1 MLLQN
6 HPRILLARHSLD
18 TGWMLRWSSMTSLLP
33 TRWILIL
40 SAKLIHLQVD
50 AEVHLA
56 RDAERDQES
65 EEAETEVFPL
75 STIFSPHAGN
85 KKTIDIYFYLL
96 FCQFGHYVPLAF
108 VSTQHI

>member
-40 SAKLIHLQVD
+40 SAKLIHLQMD

-56 RDAERDQES
+56 RDGERDEES
-65 EEAETEVFPL
+65 EEAETEVLECPL
-75 STIFSPHAGN
+75 RTVLMLKIRKP
-85 KKTIDIYFYLL
+85 
-96 FCQFGHYVPLAF
+96 
-108 VSTQHI
+108 

>member
-1 MLLQN
+1 
-6 HPRILLARHSLD
+6 
-18 TGWMLRWSSMTSLLP
+18 MTSLLP

-65 EEAETEVFPL
+65 EEAETEVLECPL
-75 STIFSPHAGN
+75 RTILMLKIRKP
-85 KKTIDIYFYLL
+85 
-96 FCQFGHYVPLAF
+96 
-108 VSTQHI
+108 